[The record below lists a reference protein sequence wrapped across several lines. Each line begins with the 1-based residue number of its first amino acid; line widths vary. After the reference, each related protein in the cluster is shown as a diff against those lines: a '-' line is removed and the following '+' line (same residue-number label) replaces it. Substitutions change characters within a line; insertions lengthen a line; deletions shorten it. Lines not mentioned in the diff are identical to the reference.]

1 LIKKVAGMYALKD
14 GSMSFVWLELDT
26 ETDTVRVYDSC
37 VFSTEV
43 PAVIAEGVR
52 ARGRWVP
59 IGWNNQEMMQCLLDR
74 GCKMLPE
81 ATSDSDE
88 YAEVISR
95 EIWERM
101 RSQRFVVDR
110 KLTAWFEEAGT
121 LERDG
126 NKIPRDSHPLIAATR
141 MAIAN
146 LDSAKAKQTYRPK
159 PGPQVAMI

>member
-1 LIKKVAGMYALKD
+1 LIKKIAGMYALKD

-26 ETDTVRVYDSC
+26 NTDTVRVYDSC
-37 VFSTEV
+37 VFKTEV
-43 PAVIAEGVR
+43 PAIIAEGVR

-74 GCKMLPE
+74 GCKMLPD
-81 ATSDSDE
+81 ATSDTDE

-101 RSQRFVVDR
+101 RSQRFKVDR
-110 KLTAWFEEAGT
+110 KLTAWFEEAST
-121 LERDG
+121 LERSD

-146 LDSAKAKQTYRPK
+146 LQNAKTTRRYRHK
-159 PGPQVAMI
+159 PQPQAAII